1 MASQQHAEDSQEDE
15 KPRAFESAFSR
26 RSKLRRRF
34 RGYDRYAVD
43 YLLSTLD
50 TEAAAIDKELLQLRA
65 DLAALQAERA
75 AQDDLESILR
85 DTIVS
90 AERAA
95 HDQRER
101 TERESARLLAE
112 ARAEGAEIREDANAR
127 RRRVEQR
134 ISELE
139 HVERTTRERCRNNLR
154 EGLELFAADEYV
166 DFSEETDGP
175 SDAVNGTGEP
185 KASFFE
191 ALRTMSRRR
200 ALVRQ
205 RRL

>member
-34 RGYDRYAVD
+34 RGYDRYAID

-50 TEAAAIDKELLQLRA
+50 TEAAAIDKELLQL
-65 DLAALQAERA
+65 RA

>member
-26 RSKLRRRF
+26 RSKLRRRL

-65 DLAALQAERA
+65 

-95 HDQRER
+95 RDQRER

>member
-1 MASQQHAEDSQEDE
+1 MASEKHVKDPQDE
-15 KPRAFESAFSR
+15 QKPTTFGSAFSR

-50 TEAAAIDKELLQLRA
+50 TEAATINEELMQLRV
-65 DLAALQAERA
+65 DLEALQAERS

-95 HDQRER
+95 REQRER
-101 TERESARLLAE
+101 TERECTILLAE
-112 ARAEGAEIREDANAR
+112 TRAECADIREDANAR
-127 RRRVEQR
+127 HRRVEQR
-134 ISELE
+134 IRELE
-139 HVERTTRERCRNNLR
+139 RVEKTTRERCRNNLR

-166 DFSEETDGP
+166 DFPEESARP
-175 SDAVNGTGEP
+175 PEAVNGTSEP
-185 KASFFE
+185 EPSFFD
-191 ALRTMSRRR
+191 ALRAMRRR
-200 ALVRQ
+200 RPLARQ